1 MQNPIGLAGI
11 VVILGIAVAFSSNRK
26 AINLRIVGAAFGLQ
40 VVIAVMVIYWD
51 RGQRAI
57 EAMKDGV
64 MAVIGFSQ
72 AGIDMVFGPLADT
85 DVIGFSFAINVLP
98 IIIFFSALMSVL
110 YHLRVMEWIVKI
122 VGGALHRIIGTG
134 AVESMNAAA
143 NVFVGQ
149 TEAPLAVRPY
159 LKNLTEPQMFAVM
172 VSGLASIAGTVLAGY
187 ALMGAELEYLLAAA
201 FMAAP
206 GGLLMAKIII
216 PDDAVVSS
224 GHREKLTMEPSQH
237 KNVILAAASGT
248 TDGLRLAAN
257 IGAMLI
263 AVVALIALFNGLV
276 GGVLGLVGIDG
287 PPVLVELLR
296 EAALGQELAEA
307 VLIPGSDKL
316 LFEAGLIIDEAA
328 FVLLEQNSISPVLV
342 TAPVTVQF
350 ILGKIFQPLMYLLS
364 VPWHEAQAAGAL
376 FGEKLILNEFVAFSH
391 LTVYLEGMSPRTIAI
406 STFML
411 CGFAN
416 LSSIA
421 ILLGGL
427 GVLVPEKR
435 DLIGRFGLKAVLAGS
450 LSNLMSAALAG
461 LMLTF

>member
-1 MQNPIGLAGI
+1 MSNYIGVVGI
-11 VVILGIAVAFSSNRK
+11 VVILAIAFLFSSNRK
-26 AINLRIVGAAFGLQ
+26 AVNLRIVGAAFALQ
-40 VVIAVMVIYWD
+40 VVVAVVVLYWD
-51 RGQRAI
+51 MGRRGI
-57 EAMKDGV
+57 EVMSEGV
-64 MAVIGFSQ
+64 MAVINSSR

-85 DVIGFSFAINVLP
+85 NVIGFSFAINVLP

-110 YHLRVMEWIVKI
+110 YHLRVMEWIVKL
-122 VGGALHRIIGTG
+122 VGGFLHRVIGTG

-143 NVFVGQ
+143 NIFVGQ

-159 LKNLTEPQMFAVM
+159 LKGLTEAQMFAVM

-187 ALMGAELEYLLAAA
+187 ALMGAELKYLLAAA

-206 GGLLMAKIII
+206 GGLLMAKIVM
-216 PDDAVVSS
+216 PDDQVVKSS
-224 GHREKLTMEPSQH
+224 GREQLLMERSQH

-263 AVVALIALFNGLV
+263 AFVALIALFNSLV
-276 GGVLGLVGIDG
+276 GWVAGWFGYELTLQMMLGWVF
-287 PPVLVELLR
+287 
-296 EAALGQELAEA
+296 
-307 VLIPGSDKL
+307 S
-316 LFEAGLIIDEAA
+316 
-328 FVLLEQNSISPVLV
+328 
-342 TAPVTVQF
+342 
-350 ILGKIFQPLMYLLS
+350 PLMYLLS
-364 VPWHEAQAAGAL
+364 VPWAEAQAAGAL

-391 LTVYLEGMSPRTIAI
+391 LNEYLAGMSPRTVAI
-406 STFML
+406 VTFSL

-435 DLIGRFGLKAVLAGS
+435 DLIGQLGLKAVLAGS

-461 LMLTF
+461 LLLTF

>member
-1 MQNPIGLAGI
+1 MQNPMGLAG
-11 VVILGIAVAFSSNRK
+11 VVVLLVIAFLFSSNRK
-26 AINLRIVGAAFGLQ
+26 AVNLRVVGAALALQ
-40 VVIAVMVIYWD
+40 AAIAAFVLYFD
-51 RGQRAI
+51 TGR
-57 EAMKDGV
+57 
-64 MAVIGFSQ
+64 AVIDSLSSGVLAVIDYSG
-72 AGIDMVFGPLADT
+72 AGINMVFGPLADT
-85 DVIGFSFAINVLP
+85 DKIGFSFAVNVLP
-98 IIIFFSALMSVL
+98 IIIFFSALMSVM
-110 YHLRVMEWIVKI
+110 YHLRVMEWVVKL

-143 NVFVGQ
+143 NIFVGQ
-149 TEAPLAVRPY
+149 TEAPLAIRPY
-159 LKNLTEPQMFAVM
+159 LKNLSEPQMFAVM
-172 VSGLASIAGTVLAGY
+172 CSGVASIAGTVLAGY
-187 ALMGAELEYLLAAA
+187 VLMGADLKYLLAAA

-206 GGLLMAKIII
+206 GGLLMAKIIM
-216 PDDAVVSS
+216 PDDERVAA
-224 GHREKLTMEPSQH
+224 GQHEKLVMQRSEH

-263 AVVALIALFNGLV
+263 AFVALIALFNGLV
-276 GGVLGLVGIDG
+276 GGIFSLFGMEGIT
-287 PPVLVELLR
+287 L
-296 EAALGQELAEA
+296 
-307 VLIPGSDKL
+307 
-316 LFEAGLIIDEAA
+316 
-328 FVLLEQNSISPVLV
+328 
-342 TAPVTVQF
+342 QF

-364 VPWHEAQAAGAL
+364 VPWAEAQAAGAL

-391 LTVYLEGMSPRTIAI
+391 LNEYLAGMSPRTVAI

-435 DLIGRFGLKAVLAGS
+435 DLIGRLGLKAVLAGS

-461 LMLTF
+461 LMLSF

>member
-1 MQNPIGLAGI
+1 MSNYIGIVGI
-11 VVILGIAVAFSSNRK
+11 VVILAIAFLFSSNRK
-26 AINLRIVGAAFGLQ
+26 AVNLRIVGAAFALQ
-40 VVIAVMVIYWD
+40 VVIATIVLYWD
-51 RGQRAI
+51 KGRAGI
-57 EAMKDGV
+57 EFLKDGV
-64 MAVIGFSQ
+64 MAVIGFSK
-72 AGIDMVFGPLADT
+72 AGIDMVFGPLANT
-85 DVIGFSFAINVLP
+85 EVIGFSFAINVLP

-110 YHLRVMEWIVKI
+110 YHMRVMEWIVKL
-122 VGGALHRIIGTG
+122 VGGFLHKVIGTG

-143 NVFVGQ
+143 NIFVGQ

-159 LKNLTEPQMFAVM
+159 LKGLTEPQMFAVM

-187 ALMGAELEYLLAAA
+187 ALMGAEVKYLLAAA

-206 GGLLMAKIII
+206 GGLLMAKIIM
-216 PDDAVVSS
+216 PDDLVVKS
-224 GHREKLTMEPSQH
+224 GAQEKLVMEKSQH

-263 AVVALIALFNGLV
+263 AFVALIALFNGLV
-276 GGVLGLVGIDG
+276 GWVAGWFGY
-287 PPVLVELLR
+287 ELTL
-296 EAALGQELAEA
+296 QM
-307 VLIPGSDKL
+307 
-316 LFEAGLIIDEAA
+316 
-328 FVLLEQNSISPVLV
+328 
-342 TAPVTVQF
+342 
-350 ILGKIFQPLMYLLS
+350 ILGKIFQPLMFLLS
-364 VPWHEAQAAGAL
+364 VPWEEAQAAGAL

-391 LTVYLEGMSPRTIAI
+391 LNDYLAGMSPRTIAI
-406 STFML
+406 VTFSL

-435 DLIGRFGLKAVLAGS
+435 DLIGQLGLKAVLAGS

-461 LMLTF
+461 LLLTF

>member
-1 MQNPIGLAGI
+1 MPANLIGLAGI
-11 VVILGIAVAFSSNRK
+11 VVILAIAVAFSSNRK

-40 VVIAVMVIYWD
+40 VAIAAFVLYFD
-51 RGQRAI
+51 AGRATI
-57 EAMKDGV
+57 DTLSGAV
-64 MAVIGFSQ
+64 LNVIGYSK

-85 DVIGFSFAINVLP
+85 NVVGFSFAINVLP
-98 IIIFFSALMSVL
+98 IIIFFSALMSVM
-110 YHLRVMEWIVKI
+110 YYLRIMEWIVRL
-122 VGGALHRIIGTG
+122 VGGFLHKVIGTG

-149 TEAPLAVRPY
+149 TEAPLVVRPY

-187 ALMGAELEYLLAAA
+187 VLMGAELKYLLAAA

-206 GGLLMAKIII
+206 GGLLMAKIIM
-216 PDDAVVSS
+216 PDEHVVKA
-224 GHREKLTMEPSQH
+224 GEHEKLVMEPSEH
-237 KNVILAAASGT
+237 RNVILAAASGT

-263 AVVALIALFNGLV
+263 AFVALIALFNGVV
-276 GGVLGLVGIDG
+276 GGLFSLVGIEG
-287 PPVLVELLR
+287 ITLQL
-296 EAALGQELAEA
+296 
-307 VLIPGSDKL
+307 
-316 LFEAGLIIDEAA
+316 
-328 FVLLEQNSISPVLV
+328 
-342 TAPVTVQF
+342 

-364 VPWHEAQAAGAL
+364 VPWAEAEAAGAL

-391 LTVYLEGMSPRTIAI
+391 LNDYLAGMSPRTIAVV
-406 STFML
+406 TFSL

-435 DLIGRFGLKAVLAGS
+435 DLIGLLGVKAVLAAS

-461 LMLTF
+461 LLLTF

>member
-1 MQNPIGLAGI
+1 MPANLKGI
-11 VVILGIAVAFSSNRK
+11 LGIIVILGIAVAFSSNRK
-26 AINLRIVGAAFGLQ
+26 AINLRVVGAAFALQ
-40 VVIAVMVIYWD
+40 AVIAAFVLYFEAGQAAI
-51 RGQRAI
+51 RGLST
-57 EAMKDGV
+57 GV
-64 MAVIGFSQ
+64 LAVINYSK

-98 IIIFFSALMSVL
+98 IIIFFAALMSVM
-110 YHLRVMEWIVKI
+110 YHLRIMEWVVKL

-134 AVESMNAAA
+134 AIESMNAAA
-143 NVFVGQ
+143 NIFVGQ
-149 TEAPLAVRPY
+149 TEAPLVVRPY
-159 LKNLTEPQMFAVM
+159 LKNLTEAQFFAVM

-187 ALMGAELEYLLAAA
+187 VLMGAELKYLLAAA

-206 GGLLMAKIII
+206 GGLLMAKLIM
-216 PDDAVVSS
+216 PDTEAVPAG
-224 GHREKLTMEPSQH
+224 GHEKLVMERSHH

-257 IGAMLI
+257 IGAMLV
-263 AVVALIALFNGLV
+263 AFVALIALFNGLV
-276 GGVLGLVGIDG
+276 GWAFSIVGIDG
-287 PPVLVELLR
+287 ITLQL
-296 EAALGQELAEA
+296 
-307 VLIPGSDKL
+307 
-316 LFEAGLIIDEAA
+316 
-328 FVLLEQNSISPVLV
+328 
-342 TAPVTVQF
+342 

-364 VPWHEAQAAGAL
+364 VPWEEAEAVGAL

-391 LTVYLEGMSPRTIAI
+391 LNDYLAGASPRAIAI
-406 STFML
+406 ATFSL

-435 DLIGRFGLKAVLAGS
+435 ELIGRFGMKCVLAAS

-461 LMLTF
+461 LLLTF

>member
-1 MQNPIGLAGI
+1 MGNFIGLAGI
-11 VVILGIAVAFSSNRK
+11 VVILGIAVLFSSNRK

-40 VVIAVMVIYWD
+40 AAIAAFVLYFD
-51 RGQRAI
+51 AGR
-57 EAMKDGV
+57 
-64 MAVIGFSQ
+64 AVIDTLSTGVLKVIGYSK

-85 DVIGFSFAINVLP
+85 NVVGFSFAINVLP
-98 IIIFFSALMSVL
+98 IIIFFAALMSVM
-110 YHLRVMEWIVKI
+110 YHLRIMEWVVKL
-122 VGGALHRIIGTG
+122 VGGFLHKVIGTG

-149 TEAPLAVRPY
+149 TEAPLVVRPY

-187 ALMGAELEYLLAAA
+187 VLMGAELKYLLAAA

-206 GGLLMAKIII
+206 GGLLMAKILM
-216 PDDAVVSS
+216 PDEHVVK
-224 GHREKLTMEPSQH
+224 GREHEKLIMEPSQH
-237 KNVILAAASGT
+237 RNVILAAASGT

-263 AVVALIALFNGLV
+263 AFVALIALFNGLV
-276 GGVLGLVGIDG
+276 GGLFGLFGIEG
-287 PPVLVELLR
+287 ITL
-296 EAALGQELAEA
+296 
-307 VLIPGSDKL
+307 
-316 LFEAGLIIDEAA
+316 
-328 FVLLEQNSISPVLV
+328 
-342 TAPVTVQF
+342 QF
-350 ILGKIFQPLMYLLS
+350 LLGKLFQPLMFLLS
-364 VPWHEAQAAGAL
+364 VPWAEAEAAGAL

-391 LTVYLEGMSPRTIAI
+391 LDDYLAGMSPRTIAVA
-406 STFML
+406 TFSL

-435 DLIGRFGLKAVLAGS
+435 DLIGVLGIKAVLGAS

-461 LMLTF
+461 LLLTF